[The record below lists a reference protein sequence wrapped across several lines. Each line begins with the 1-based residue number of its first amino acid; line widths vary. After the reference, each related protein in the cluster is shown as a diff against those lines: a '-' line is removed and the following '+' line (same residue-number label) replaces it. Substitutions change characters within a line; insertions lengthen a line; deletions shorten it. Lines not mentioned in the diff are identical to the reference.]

1 MYLLSICI
9 NNNSFQYTTSCGIKE
24 STGFSLTGKLNQLF
38 EPIKTYRFH
47 QTQPSIYN
55 PTELTIDTEIKG
67 ELEGIWSPTK
77 LALAAFLFKEC
88 RL

>member
-1 MYLLSICI
+1 M
-9 NNNSFQYTTSCGIKE
+9 E
-24 STGFSLTGKLNQLF
+24 AGKVTQLF
-38 EPIKTYRFH
+38 APLRIYRFH

-67 ELEGIWSPTK
+67 ELEGIWPPTK